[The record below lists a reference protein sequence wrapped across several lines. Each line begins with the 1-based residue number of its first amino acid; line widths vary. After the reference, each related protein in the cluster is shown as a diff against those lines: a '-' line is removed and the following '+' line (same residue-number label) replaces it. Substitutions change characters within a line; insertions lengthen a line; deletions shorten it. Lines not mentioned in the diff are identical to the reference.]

1 MSATDGVSGENV
13 HMSVTFEQEVL
24 PAHHHSHGTPDP
36 MVRRWVE
43 VEVDGSRAALEQTDY
58 GHPGRFNPPQL
69 SPGVGNAGK
78 PRGTVEGPRPGA
90 CGLGELGGHDT
101 YPRPLPGREGAKG
114 RRADCPHPGPLSS
127 GEGQAPAGRRH
138 ASPSLEGRGRGLGA
152 IPINQG
158 RCARHCPRRGACFHP
173 T

>member
-69 SPGVGNAGK
+69 RQVSA
-78 PRGTVEGPRPGA
+78 TLA
-90 CGLGELGGHDT
+90 S
-101 YPRPLPGREGAKG
+101 REAQLK
-114 RRADCPHPGPLSS
+114 ALVPVL
-127 GEGQAPAGRRH
+127 AAL
-138 ASPSLEGRGRGLGA
+138 AS
-152 IPINQG
+152 
-158 RCARHCPRRGACFHP
+158 
-173 T
+173 